1 MTKWDEHLVFLI
13 EYFDHTVHNVM
24 FECLV
29 LNVYGNSLITLSS
42 KSMVYFSFHA
52 YVTDIVNNVIINVSI
67 KGAFSKTNVELIK
80 KLEIVLNIHYQNL
93 NKIWQ
98 GRFRLNDWT
107 FQCHYNDNHHVV
119 WSS

>member
-1 MTKWDEHLVFLI
+1 
-13 EYFDHTVHNVM
+13 M

-52 YVTDIVNNVIINVSI
+52 YVIDIVNNVIINVSI

-93 NKIWQ
+93 NKIFQ
-98 GRFRLNDWT
+98 GRFRLND
-107 FQCHYNDNHHVV
+107 
-119 WSS
+119 